1 MRFHRGRAA
10 GLVAVLAFCR
20 FGAAAQSELDG
31 VWMHRR
37 MQNPQTGQ
45 QLDMSTQIDP
55 GRNLTLGI
63 LCNAEKQ
70 LKLVLVPKPADGA
83 DAVAYRIDGGPWI
96 SQSWRGEDKR
106 LVLDGEEGRR
116 VFGTMLLAS
125 NGIEIR
131 IGAERPARFL
141 AAGLIESA
149 AKTTAR
155 CLSPS

>member
-1 MRFHRGRAA
+1 MMFHLARA
-10 GLVAVLAFCR
+10 GCLVAILAFCG
-20 FGAAAQSELDG
+20 FGAAAQAELDG

-37 MQNPQTGQ
+37 AQNPQTGQ

-70 LKLVLVPKPADGA
+70 LKLVLVPKPVEGA

-96 SQSWRGEDKR
+96 SSGWRGENKR

-116 VFGTMLLAS
+116 VLGTMLLAS
-125 NGIEIR
+125 SGIEIR
-131 IGAERPARFL
+131 IGDERPAKFL